1 MPPLSRRR
9 FVDRIVTSSVAGTL
23 VPSLLGAD
31 AAGATGAAAGSKG
44 GMRIAAF
51 RWDVT
56 PPIGHSL
63 CGGWIKPVS
72 GVDDALEA
80 IGLVLLGAGAPI
92 VVCTVDWTGLLNEAH
107 RAWRCALA
115 EAAGTTP
122 DRVAVHCV
130 HQHNAPLVCPAA
142 AALVA
147 QQRDL
152 PQVFE
157 ADFFQRCLAAGRT
170 AVSAALLRARPVTHV
185 AAGSARVEGVASNR
199 RVDRDGSGRLRT
211 MRGSK
216 CVDPALVALP
226 EGVIDPLLRTIAFYD
241 GVTKVA
247 ACHSY
252 ATHPMSYYGDGR
264 VSSDF
269 CGLARKRRQREEPDC
284 AHLYFTGCAGNIAA
298 GKYNDGTPAARER
311 LTERIYRGIVAAEA
325 TLRPTPLRR
334 VTWRTK
340 EVVWQPNPELGRGAL
355 RELMDKKSDAIARRM
370 RPAFKLALIE
380 RCARGVP
387 FVLGALHL
395 DDLAMLYLPAEP
407 FVDFQL
413 YAQALRPGRAVVVA
427 AYGDGGPWYIPTR
440 AEFPAGGYEVDFAF
454 CAPETEDVLRAA
466 IAELLA

>member
-1 MPPLSRRR
+1 MTAFTRRR
-9 FVDRIVTSSVAGTL
+9 FLDRTV
-23 VPSLLGAD
+23 
-31 AAGATGAAAGSKG
+31 ATGVAMALGPSWLRAAEESVSASGLHVAS
-44 GMRIAAF
+44 F
-51 RWDVT
+51 RCEVT
-56 PPIGHSL
+56 PPTGHSL

-72 GVDDALEA
+72 GVDDPLEA

-92 VVCTVDWTGLLNEAH
+92 VLCTVDWTGLLNEAH
-107 RAWRCALA
+107 LAWRTALA

-147 QQRDL
+147 QQSDL
-152 PQVFE
+152 PRVFD
-157 ADFFQRCLAAGRT
+157 ADFFRRCLD
-170 AVSAALLRARPVTHV
+170 AVRGAVGVALPKARAVTHV
-185 AAGSARVEGVASNR
+185 ASGSARVEEVASNR
-199 RVDRDGSGRLRT
+199 RVDRDGAGRIRQ

-216 CVDPALVALP
+216 CVDPVLAALP
-226 EGVIDPLLRTIAFYD
+226 EGTIDPWLRTVAFYD
-241 GVTKVA
+241 GATKVA
-247 ACHSY
+247 ACHYY

-269 CGLARKRRQREEPDC
+269 CGLARKRRQREEPEC

-298 GKYNDGTPAARER
+298 GKYNDGTPAARGR
-311 LTERIYRGIVAAEA
+311 LTERIYRGMVAAEA
-325 TLRPTPLRR
+325 TLRPVPLRR
-334 VTWRTK
+334 VAWRTK
-340 EVVWQPNPELGRGAL
+340 ELFAQPNPELGLGAL
-355 RELMDKKSDAIARRM
+355 RELMGVRSEAAALRM

-380 RCARGVP
+380 RCARRVP

-395 DDLAMLYLPAEP
+395 DDIAMLHLPAEP

-413 YAQALRPGRAVVVA
+413 YAQSLRAGRTVAVA

-454 CAPETEDVLRAA
+454 CAPETEELLRGAM
-466 IAELLA
+466 AELLA